1 MAEPTGLLPS
11 FALGAGL
18 AFAAVVQPG
27 PLQAFLLS
35 RAATEGWRRTL
46 PAAFSPLLSDGPIA
60 LLAVLLLSRFPPAAQ
75 SLLRA
80 AGGVLLLYLA
90 GSSLRALRAGAD
102 APEPDRRA
110 APKTLFQA
118 AAVNLLNPNP
128 YLAWALVLGPAAVSA
143 WRIRPVNAVALLL
156 SFYGVMVTGLAAFIV
171 LASGARSLPPRARRA
186 VALAAAAILAG
197 LGLWMLGTGLAAI
210 ASA

>member
-1 MAEPTGLLPS
+1 VIPYL
-11 FALGAGL
+11 ALGGGL

-35 RAATEGWRRTL
+35 RAATEGWRKTL

-60 LLAVLLLSRFPPAAQ
+60 LLALLVLSRLPPTAQ

-90 GSSLRALRAGAD
+90 WTSVRRLRA
-102 APEPDRRA
+102 APGLAEPGGGE

-128 YLAWALVLGPAAVSA
+128 YLAWALVLGPAAISA
-143 WRIRPVNAVALLL
+143 WQVHPANAAALLVA
-156 SFYGVMVTGLAAFIV
+156 FYGVMVTGLAAFIL
-171 LASGARSLPPRARRA
+171 LAGSARSLPPRAHR
-186 VALAAAAILAG
+186 VVGLAAAAVLAG
-197 LGLWMLGTGLAAI
+197 LGFWMLATGLASLAFR
-210 ASA
+210 